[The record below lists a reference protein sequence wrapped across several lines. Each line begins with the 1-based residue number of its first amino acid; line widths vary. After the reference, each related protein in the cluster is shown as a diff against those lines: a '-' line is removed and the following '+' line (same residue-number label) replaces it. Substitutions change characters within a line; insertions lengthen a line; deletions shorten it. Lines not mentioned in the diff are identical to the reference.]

1 MRLAVIA
8 LGIAVAV
15 AGCAAKQT
23 ASTDQ
28 SATGTRTTRR
38 DNVITLQ
45 EIRENGTSP
54 SLSDLIRQVRPGW
67 PNQVTVFVNNDAFGG
82 YESLRN
88 LSVSNTSEIRFITKS
103 EAQMKWGSRFQD
115 VIQVITR

>member
-1 MRLAVIA
+1 MRFAVLA
-8 LGIAVAV
+8 LGIGVAM
-15 AGCAAKQT
+15 AGCSAKQT
-23 ASTDQ
+23 AATDQ
-28 SATGTRTTRR
+28 SATGQRTTRR
-38 DNVITLQ
+38 TNVITLQ
-45 EIRENGTSP
+45 EIRENGTAP

-67 PNQVTVFVNNDAFGG
+67 PSNVTVFVNNDPFGG
-82 YESLRN
+82 PESLRN